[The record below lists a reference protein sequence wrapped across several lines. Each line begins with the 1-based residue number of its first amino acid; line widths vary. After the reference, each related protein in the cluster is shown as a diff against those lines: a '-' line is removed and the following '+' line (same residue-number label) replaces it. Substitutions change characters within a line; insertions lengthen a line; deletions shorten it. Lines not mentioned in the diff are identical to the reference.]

1 MNKYLIPIL
10 ILVVSCGDY
19 DNILNSEEEESSPT
33 PFHLWLEENM
43 DENGF
48 YHKTYPRGN
57 ASSYGRVYCETL
69 PTQRVFWSSPNSFNT
84 YHQQQWFSTPII
96 QYSTY
101 TSNDGTTQQLYYL
114 YEQFIGDTLTLVGG
128 LSEETWDYV
137 QVIID

>member
-1 MNKYLIPIL
+1 MNKYLILIL
-10 ILVVSCGDY
+10 MLVVSCGDY

-57 ASSYGRVYCETL
+57 VSSYGRVYCETL

>member
-1 MNKYLIPIL
+1 MNKYLILIL

-19 DNILNSEEEESSPT
+19 DNILNSEEKESSPT

>member
-1 MNKYLIPIL
+1 MNKYLILIL

-101 TSNDGTTQQLYYL
+101 TSNEGTTQQLYYL
-114 YEQFIGDTLTLVGG
+114 YGQSIGDTLTLVGG